1 MRVAADRAR
10 CAMLPA
16 MVAIGFV
23 LAASGSQA
31 PPEPEAV
38 LQAKEYQLNLDYNEA
53 EKRLR
58 TYAAGQPDD
67 LRALNL
73 LATVLLYREMFRRG
87 LLESQLYGRKGEIF
101 KPKQEPLDAEFQ
113 QRLLTV
119 LADAQ
124 GKAEQRLKRDPKDK
138 EAMYWAGV
146 THGTRATFEF
156 TLHRAWLPAL
166 HEAKDA
172 TRYHREL
179 IVLDPAYVDALLIVG
194 VNDYVVGSLPWYVKA
209 LAALAGA
216 HGDRS
221 GGLAKVKRVAEY
233 GNYAREDARF
243 MLDVLYQREKMLH
256 EALAVVEPMTRQYP
270 RNFLLRME
278 LGSLYREMN
287 ETRKAADVY
296 DDLANRHAAG
306 EFEAMPTAK
315 ILWIDGQLHEAL
327 GEPDNALALYQE
339 AAKRLENPPFNYRA
353 QLAAAQ
359 LYSRMNRH
367 EEARRT
373 YEQVAQTTP
382 DSDEGKLAKKAM
394 KR

>member
-1 MRVAADRAR
+1 MRVAVERAR
-10 CAMLPA
+10 FAMVPA
-16 MVAIGFV
+16 IVAIGLV

-38 LQAKEYQLNLDYNEA
+38 RQAKEYQLNLDYNQA
-53 EKRLR
+53 EKLLQAYVADR
-58 TYAAGQPDD
+58 PDD

-87 LLESQLYGRKGEIF
+87 LLESQLYGSKGEIF

-113 QRLLTV
+113 QRLLAI

-124 GKAEQRLKRDPKDK
+124 GRAEHRLKRDPKDK

-146 THGTRATFEF
+146 THGTRATYEF
-156 TLHRAWLPAL
+156 ALHRAWLPAL

-179 IVLDPAYVDALLIVG
+179 IALDPAYVDALLIVG
-194 VNDYVVGSLPWYVKA
+194 VNDYVVGSLPWYVKV

-221 GGLAKVKRVAEY
+221 GGLAKVKRVANS
-233 GNYAREDARF
+233 GNCAREDARF
-243 MLDVLYQREKMLH
+243 MLDVLYQREKMLN
-256 EALAVVEPMTRQYP
+256 EAAAVVEPMTRQYP

-278 LGSLYREMN
+278 LASLYREMN
-287 ETRKAADVY
+287 QKRKAADVY
-296 DDLANRHAAG
+296 DDLTNRHAAG
-306 EFEAMPTAK
+306 EFQGMPAAK
-315 ILWIDGQLHEAL
+315 ILWIDGQLHESL
-327 GEPDNALALYQE
+327 GEPDQALSLYEQAGKLTE
-339 AAKRLENPPFNYRA
+339 SQPFNYRA

-359 LYSRMNRH
+359 LYLRMNRN
-367 EEARRT
+367 EQARRT
-373 YEQVAQTTP
+373 YEEVAKATP
-382 DSDEGKLAKKAM
+382 DSDEGRLAKKAL